1 MKEHAMP
8 VEIRE
13 LVIRASV
20 ADGAAKD
27 LQLQAALARLKREI
41 FAQCMDKIEQH
52 IERSTER

>member
-1 MKEHAMP
+1 MP

-20 ADGAAKD
+20 ADREATAQWIGAE
-27 LQLQAALARLKREI
+27 LARLKREVI
-41 FAQCMDKIEQH
+41 DQCLEKIDLH

>member
-1 MKEHAMP
+1 MP

-20 ADGAAKD
+20 ADSAIKD
-27 LQLQAALARLKREI
+27 QQLQAALAQFKREI
-41 FAQCMDKIEQH
+41 IALCMEKIEQH